1 VILAEARCALHRS
14 RVIGVVRRA
23 PGGFESW
30 EARIDGQP
38 SGRGSWP
45 WRDTTFVHLR
55 ETTDDEVRGWCR
67 DCRTTRTVAVAEL
80 LDAARTP
87 RRPVVLA

>member
-1 VILAEARCALHRS
+1 LTEARCAVHRA
-14 RVIGVVRRA
+14 RVIGVVRRQQ
-23 PGGFESW
+23 GGFESW

-45 WRDTTFVHLR
+45 WRDTTFVNLR

-67 DCRTTRTVAVAEL
+67 DCRTTRTVTVVAL
-80 LDAARTP
+80 LAAAHSP
-87 RRPVVLA
+87 PRPVVLA